1 MPLTQV
7 QAQMY
12 AGGPAF
18 SAYRSASSVTLVNAS
33 FTKIGINTEE
43 YDTANCF
50 DTSTSRFTPNVAG
63 YYSVSGNVL
72 LLGVGGVLT
81 VGLLVVYK
89 NGTRFKDLGYYD
101 GPATNGFMLNSSCQ
115 IYLNGTTDYIELYVL
130 ASGTSTVTYAGDFG
144 QYTYF
149 QASLVRA
156 A

>member
-1 MPLTQV
+1 MPVSLITP
-7 QAQMY
+7 ASL
-12 AGGPAF
+12 GGVPAF
-18 SAYRSASSVTLVNAS
+18 SAYRSAGAVTLVNSA

-50 DTSTSRFTPNVAG
+50 NTSTSRFTPNVAG

-81 VGLLVVYK
+81 VGLLIVYK

-130 ASGTSTVTYAGDFG
+130 AAGTGTITYTGDVG

>member
-7 QAQMY
+7 QPQMTS
-12 AGGPAF
+12 GGPAF
-18 SAYRSASSVTLVNAS
+18 SAYRSAGAVTLVNATY
-33 FTKIGINTEE
+33 TKIGINTEE

-89 NGTRFKDLGYYD
+89 NGTRIKDLGYYD
-101 GPATNGFMLNSSCQ
+101 GPATNAFMLNSSCQ

-130 ASGTSTVTYAGDFG
+130 AAGTGTITYTGDVG

-149 QASLVRA
+149 QASLLRSA
-156 A
+156 